1 MENKI
6 IKYEFCEDVVENVM
20 LHVDAY
26 PNGSLALLFMNT
38 YGEPFAD
45 ITVFI
50 HSFGIKNMAAVDTNN
65 NPNAEKFIIDNLL
78 GMKVGEVHSGFC
90 TYPVYVFDM
99 DKLNEFDPEGVE
111 VFNSISFDMYA

>member
-26 PNGSLALLFMNT
+26 QNGSLALLFMNT

-65 NPNAEKFIIDNLL
+65 NPNAEKFIIDNLFRYESWRSTQRIL
-78 GMKVGEVHSGFC
+78 C
-90 TYPVYVFDM
+90 
-99 DKLNEFDPEGVE
+99 
-111 VFNSISFDMYA
+111 ISCLCF